1 MPRKAITQ
9 TSDSLNQAVMIEP
22 PKQRKY
28 TLTVTGWQAGK
39 LLNASKPDD
48 EFAYFCPGCLRVL
61 ASCSCPI
68 DER

>member
-1 MPRKAITQ
+1 MTTPSDSPNQAAFPSPRKEGPFA
-9 TSDSLNQAVMIEP
+9 
-22 PKQRKY
+22 
-28 TLTVTGWQAGK
+28 LTVTGWQAGK
-39 LLNASKPDD
+39 LLNADPKDD